1 MTVSKCAL
9 PSVCPAWHWGHHT
22 LTPFKLEPLAFC
34 LTPCLTLLTT
44 SPSPITTSPLPN
56 LSPAFLRTSIR
67 RASPITW
74 TAERY
79 LMSIYMP
86 DCCLEP
92 PTPQSLG
99 WSFLKAWPSRTIT
112 DNSYRALT
120 DARFSSH
127 TVTNPSLPSRAHR
140 QTLNKPSGKSQQ
152 DPPLSHA
159 HASPSIHPWF
169 QHPCALP

>member
-1 MTVSKCAL
+1 MCSSFCMPSLAL
-9 PSVCPAWHWGHHT
+9 GAPYFHT
-22 LTPFKLEPLAFC
+22 LQAR
-34 LTPCLTLLTT
+34 TLSLL
-44 SPSPITTSPLPN
+44 SHSMSDSYHFPSPITTSPLPN

-79 LMSIYMP
+79 LISIYMP

-92 PTPQSLG
+92 QTPQSLG
-99 WSFLKAWPSRTIT
+99 WSFLKAWPSRTII

-127 TVTNPSLPSRAHR
+127 PVTNPSLPSRAHR

-159 HASPSIHPWF
+159 HSSPSIHPWL
-169 QHPCALP
+169 QHPRALP